1 MVKFNIFTIFP
12 EMIKDYFSYSI
23 LQKAIAKKLI
33 EVNFIDFRK
42 YALDKHQKV
51 DDEPYGGGAGML
63 LKIEPL
69 VYALRDYQEQSLT
82 ILLSPRGKTLNSQT
96 ISDLKTTILK
106 QKIVNVNLI
115 CGRYEGIDYR
125 ITNYVD
131 YEISIGDYVLTGGE
145 LPAAIIVDTLTR
157 QLPRVINNA
166 SLENESFVNDLI
178 EYPQYTRPQNF
189 EGHKVPDILLSGDHE
204 KVAKWRLKKAKELTA
219 LKKQGS
225 KKKQNF

>member
-12 EMIKDYFSYSI
+12 EMIKDYFAYSI

-33 EVNFIDFRK
+33 EVNFVDFRK
-42 YALDKHQKV
+42 YALGKHQKV

-82 ILLSPRGKTLNSQT
+82 ILLSPRGQTLNSQS
-96 ISDLKTTILK
+96 ISDLKTIILK

-145 LPAAIIVDTLTR
+145 LPAAIIVDALTR